1 MSTQRSLLAYEHA
14 REAAQRLEYF
24 ILGISTALCA
34 YIGQNLPPQKLGLS
48 PYTVE
53 VASLVLLI
61 TSVIVGFKLIE
72 TVIMCHRINQAM
84 LHLGEER
91 GELVSN
97 FSGKPLVNKESGS
110 MQSVEQVQQ
119 RIAKLNGN
127 NIPITKQEFKTKSAV
142 VLRYYKLRTWLLAL
156 GFIGL
161 FISKIITPYFQ

>member
-14 REAAQRLEYF
+14 REAAQRFEYF

-48 PYTVE
+48 PYTLE

-61 TSVIVGFKLIE
+61 TSVIVGFRLIE
-72 TVIMCHRINQAM
+72 AVIMCHRINQAM

-97 FSGKPLVNKESGS
+97 FSGKPLPNKESGS
-110 MQSVEQVQQ
+110 IQSVEQVQQ
-119 RIAKLNGN
+119 RIAKLNEQ
-127 NIPITKQEFKTKSAV
+127 IPMTKQEFKTKSAV
-142 VLRYYKLRTWLLAL
+142 VLRYYKLRNWLLAL